1 MRKVNEGRPE
11 GQKFDWKLAFQ
22 SRVGPVK
29 WLEPYTDDVLNEL
42 GEGGLKNLVVV
53 PLSFVSE
60 HVETLEE
67 IDIEYREVAE
77 EAGITNFKRV
87 PALNSDPGFIGC
99 LADLTLDALREPSLR
114 VEEALQLYQGQSMQK
129 DAAEEGKRQSWLV
142 PGVSLAAEAINGRV
156 AMMAFASLAI
166 SQVISSGCPAISGPS
181 IAGKEPFCAAFSY
194 DGWAWLLD
202 VILNLQT

>member
-1 MRKVNEGRPE
+1 LYQATANPRSQTQVSGSVLSTVPVSTRNLRP
-11 GQKFDWKLAFQ
+11 
-22 SRVGPVK
+22 S
-29 WLEPYTDDVLNEL
+29 
-42 GEGGLKNLVVV
+42 
-53 PLSFVSE
+53 
-60 HVETLEE
+60 
-67 IDIEYREVAE
+67 
-77 EAGITNFKRV
+77 
-87 PALNSDPGFIGC
+87 
-99 LADLTLDALREPSLR
+99 
-114 VEEALQLYQGQSMQK
+114 QGQSMQK